1 MLTCTLDN
9 KQRTQSICEI
19 QFMEFMGWIPMEAW
33 IFPGF
38 FSAMMSLRLILYSS
52 LRIILELGY
61 NNT

>member
-1 MLTCTLDN
+1 
-9 KQRTQSICEI
+9 
-19 QFMEFMGWIPMEAW
+19 MGWIPMEAW